1 MMWYTD
7 TRYATHDWNPK
18 FETEEGVEPMEQKD
32 YSIQFA
38 LGLALGVVAGVV
50 ATILLT
56 PQAGRRTRQE
66 LKASTLHGNNTF
78 TRRLMDILED
88 EAERLARR
96 IGDEVLEMGRSLVE
110 RQQAQL
116 RAGLDGSNGH
126 EYSRT

>member
-1 MMWYTD
+1 MEHTK
-7 TRYATHDWNPK
+7 R
-18 FETEEGVEPMEQKD
+18 GVQLMEQNHEG
-32 YSIQFA
+32 IQFA
-38 LGLALGVVAGVV
+38 LGLALGVIAGVV

-66 LKASTLHGNNTF
+66 LKASTLEGSNTL

-96 IGDEVLEMGRSLVE
+96 IGDELLEMGRSLVE

-116 RAGLDGSNGH
+116 RAGLDGNSSH
-126 EYSRT
+126 EHRRA

>member
-1 MMWYTD
+1 
-7 TRYATHDWNPK
+7 
-18 FETEEGVEPMEQKD
+18 MEQNHEG
-32 YSIQFA
+32 IQFA
-38 LGLALGVVAGVV
+38 LGLTLGVIAGVV

-66 LKASTLHGNNTF
+66 LKASTLEGSNTL

-96 IGDEVLEMGRSLVE
+96 IGDELLEMGRSLVE

-116 RAGLDGSNGH
+116 RAGLDGNSSH
-126 EYSRT
+126 EHRRA

>member
-1 MMWYTD
+1 MWHTD
-7 TRYATHDWNPK
+7 RQCATDDGTPE
-18 FETEEGVEPMEQKD
+18 FATEKGVVRMEQND

-38 LGLALGVVAGVV
+38 LGLALGVVAGAV

-66 LKASTLHGNNTF
+66 LKASTLQGSNTF
-78 TRRLMDILED
+78 TRRMMDILED

-96 IGDEVLEMGRSLVE
+96 LGDEVLEIGRALVE

-116 RAGLDGSNGH
+116 RAGLDGSDGQ
-126 EYSRT
+126 EYRRA

>member
-1 MMWYTD
+1 
-7 TRYATHDWNPK
+7 
-18 FETEEGVEPMEQKD
+18 MEQKD

-56 PQAGRRTRQE
+56 PQAGRRARQE
-66 LKASTLHGNNTF
+66 LKASTLQGSSTF
-78 TRRLMDILED
+78 TRRLMSILED
-88 EAERLARR
+88 EAEQLARR

-116 RAGLDGSNGH
+116 RAGLDGNNRH
-126 EYSRT
+126 EHDRA